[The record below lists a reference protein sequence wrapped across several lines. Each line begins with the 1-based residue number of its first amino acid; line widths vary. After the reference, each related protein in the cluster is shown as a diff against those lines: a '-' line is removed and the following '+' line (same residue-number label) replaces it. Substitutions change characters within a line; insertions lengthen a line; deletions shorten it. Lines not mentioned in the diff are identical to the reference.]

1 MYLMVTGSKNFQ
13 MDLTTRVRLWM
24 ESRKDMVIMS
34 ANQVSTKVIL
44 REATSMEKGLL
55 ITQTIEPIKESG

>member
-1 MYLMVTGSKNFQ
+1 
-13 MDLTTRVRLWM
+13 
-24 ESRKDMVIMS
+24 MVIMS

-55 ITQTIEPIKESG
+55 ITQTIEPIKESGQMVYSQATGSLLGQMVTDTKESIEMD

>member
-1 MYLMVTGSKNFQ
+1 
-13 MDLTTRVRLWM
+13 M